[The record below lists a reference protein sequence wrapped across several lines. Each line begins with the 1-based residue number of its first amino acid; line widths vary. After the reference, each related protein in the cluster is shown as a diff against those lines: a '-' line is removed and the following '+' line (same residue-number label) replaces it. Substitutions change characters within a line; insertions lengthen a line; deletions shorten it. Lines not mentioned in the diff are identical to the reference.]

1 MTVIPSGV
9 RIFLQVESRD
19 RRSAISLEHVLGI
32 SLRADPSAPP
42 FGFAQGFGRPRLTAP
57 ASPRSLGRDDK

>member
-19 RRSAISLEHVLGI
+19 RRSAISLEHVSGI
-32 SLRADPSAPP
+32 SLRADPSSPP
-42 FGFAQGFGRPRLTAP
+42 FGFAQGCGPLALGLGST
-57 ASPRSLGRDDK
+57 LGRDDK